1 MRFTLS
7 STSLSNRLQ
16 TLARV
21 INSKNSLPILDS
33 FLFEVRNNQLNITA
47 SDSENVMKSYVLL
60 DECDGEGQFAVPNRT
75 ILDAVKELPEQ
86 PLTFEVDTEH
96 FTVRILY
103 QNGLY
108 NFTAQNAD
116 EYPHT
121 QSIPDGATV
130 ITVDGAVLNDNI
142 TRSIFATA
150 QDELRPVMNGIYFDL
165 TSESLSI
172 VASDGHKLVR
182 NKNFTVKSESPA
194 SFILPKKPATLLK
207 NVLGKESGDVVIKFD
222 NRSAEISFSEGVL
235 SCRLI
240 EGRYPN
246 YNSVIPQNNPNQLT
260 IDRKLLVGALRRVLP
275 FASES
280 SQLVRFHLE
289 TGKLVLSSEDIDF
302 AFMIAPNKNSL
313 YDQNMPYYY
322 TSYREDH
329 KNYDRLMPLLQE
341 AMRRLP
347 SRPYAWSEL
356 GKRHYAPQMLEYASD
371 RLLEAEVDIDLH
383 NSYTT
388 EQGYLLDFFSRLYW
402 REAATRPE

>member
-21 INSKNSLPILDS
+21 INSKNSLTILDS

-302 AFMIAPNKNSL
+302 ATSAKEEITCDYSG
-313 YDQNMPYYY
+313 QNMNIGFKGSSLSEIL
-322 TSYREDH
+322 TNLDSTEVVIQLAD
-329 KNYDRLMPLLQE
+329 
-341 AMRRLP
+341 P
-347 SRPYAWSEL
+347 SRAGIIVPAEQPENEDVL
-356 GKRHYAPQMLEYASD
+356 MLIMPM
-371 RLLEAEVDIDLH
+371 LLND
-383 NSYTT
+383 
-388 EQGYLLDFFSRLYW
+388 
-402 REAATRPE
+402 

>member
-121 QSIPDGATV
+121 QSMPDGATV

-302 AFMIAPNKNSL
+302 ATSAKEEITCDYSG
-313 YDQNMPYYY
+313 QNMNIGFKGSSLSEIL
-322 TSYREDH
+322 TNLDSTEVVIQLAD
-329 KNYDRLMPLLQE
+329 
-341 AMRRLP
+341 P
-347 SRPYAWSEL
+347 SRAGIIVPAEQPENEDVL
-356 GKRHYAPQMLEYASD
+356 MLIMPM
-371 RLLEAEVDIDLH
+371 LLND
-383 NSYTT
+383 
-388 EQGYLLDFFSRLYW
+388 
-402 REAATRPE
+402 